1 MINGKVRKKPLISTQ
16 TEKHLTTV
24 LTAAARVQIKSAG
37 SGSLGIARRVFL
49 PRSQCAAD
57 RSVEIPPKH
66 TEIDARRRRQCP
78 RGGGRFRRIWNK
90 IGRNIWMFLRTITVN
105 AQTGK
110 KKKKNYIGM
119 EMN

>member
-57 RSVEIPPKH
+57 RSVEIPPMRA
-66 TEIDARRRRQCP
+66 EDGSAREGEAILEGSGTRLGETFGTFGCSYELLLLMP
-78 RGGGRFRRIWNK
+78 R
-90 IGRNIWMFLRTITVN
+90 LV
-105 AQTGK
+105 K
-110 KKKKNYIGM
+110 KKKITSEWK
-119 EMN
+119 

>member
-37 SGSLGIARRVFL
+37 SGSLGIACRVFL

-57 RSVEIPPKH
+57 RSVEIPPMRA
-66 TEIDARRRRQCP
+66 EDGSAREGEAVLEGSGTRLGETFGCSYELLLLMP
-78 RGGGRFRRIWNK
+78 R
-90 IGRNIWMFLRTITVN
+90 LV
-105 AQTGK
+105 